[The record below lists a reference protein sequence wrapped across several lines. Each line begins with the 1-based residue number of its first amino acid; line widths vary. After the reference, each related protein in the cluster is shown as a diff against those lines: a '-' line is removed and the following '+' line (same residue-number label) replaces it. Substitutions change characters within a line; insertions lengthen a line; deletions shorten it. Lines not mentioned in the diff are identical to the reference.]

1 METAVEKR
9 NEASAQAKEERPVQH
24 RIYSPAVD
32 LYRKDDTFYVYADIP
47 GASENSVD
55 VSVEKNILTI
65 KAAVEEKGFEGMKL
79 VYSEYGIGDYE
90 RSFRLSEDID
100 VENIQAKVRNGVLE
114 LVVPVSQPATKKIQ
128 VKSE

>member
-1 METAVEKR
+1 MERKNQKAKNGPTGLMEEIMETAVEKR

-65 KAAVEEKGFEGMKL
+65 KEHK
-79 VYSEYGIGDYE
+79 
-90 RSFRLSEDID
+90 
-100 VENIQAKVRNGVLE
+100 
-114 LVVPVSQPATKKIQ
+114 
-128 VKSE
+128 